1 MEIHTKGNEERPKKE
16 GKWQNKGGW
25 GSGKWG
31 KIRSKA
37 QIFARIN
44 GDDDR
49 CKCRTPLCLTKG
61 GSRQAEGHPTP
72 LLIPVFPVYGPY

>member
-1 MEIHTKGNEERPKKE
+1 MEIHTKGSEERPKKE

-49 CKCRTPLCLTKG
+49 WKTKRQQSQKGKTSKQKKPMRNRKIRTEKIT
-61 GSRQAEGHPTP
+61 Q
-72 LLIPVFPVYGPY
+72 I